1 MIHAPFVLFLAHG
14 TFVGS
19 IRVDPHKPVQVL
31 VDTTLCFGASTRRF
45 TLRERPNAQSSLKR
59 EALKASGEDEAGSH
73 SLLGLP
79 EEDTELD
86 VCKNLSFYIAYN
98 VGRRKALFMATVK
111 VDFKDQFIGYCLNS
125 VVAVV
130 GKFVP

>member
-1 MIHAPFVLFLAHG
+1 MLSALRFLKNLKILCYTRNLLLFVAHG

-19 IRVDPHKPVQVL
+19 IRVDAHKPVQVL

-59 EALKASGEDEAGSH
+59 EALKHGGEDEAGSH

-86 VCKNLSFYIAYN
+86 VCKTFNFDN
-98 VGRRKALFMATVK
+98 VYG
-111 VDFKDQFIGYCLNS
+111 
-125 VVAVV
+125 V
-130 GKFVP
+130 GQSQVNFSLIL